1 MPVCPRRPF
10 GFDRREV
17 REERNGRRMRDE
29 VSVSGRRESREAS
42 AFRAREG
49 EGETQL
55 VGGYAGGEVRCT
67 GRTARGS
74 LGSGRT

>member
-29 VSVSGRRESREAS
+29 VSGRRESREKLP
-42 AFRAREG
+42 RARAIAKEA
-49 EGETQL
+49 EATDSETQL
-55 VGGYAGGEVRCT
+55 
-67 GRTARGS
+67 GRRLAVPDGRRGF
-74 LGSGRT
+74 LGA